1 MAQNALLGIRRSSKC
16 IWAKVEEL
24 SKAYEPSEE
33 GWYFVDGVAKVWDGE
48 KWRRFKFEY
57 PPGRYA
63 ISGEPHYWDGA
74 EWDVDAS
81 SGADE
86 SEPGFKQDWEYAL
99 EDWEVKEQSEFEPLK
114 NIIKQDWE
122 YKHAN
127 PITKEDYV
135 FRTLAEEIE
144 FANSG
149 QSVKRSAPNPQ
160 LDSQDYATKLTSRGK
175 DTGNSLLGCL
185 MMILLPLIFIFTFFG
200 AYAGFNT
207 GGTWGKLFAI
217 FCIVLFIGV
226 FSQFSFF
233 QAYIGGTF
241 TIGGIGMVLTSF
253 FESSDSLRLLSFGLV
268 MGLIGTYFLWK
279 MFDNEQ

>member
-1 MAQNALLGIRRSSKC
+1 MTD
-16 IWAKVEEL
+16 
-24 SKAYEPSEE
+24 EPSEV

-48 KWRRFKFEY
+48 NWRRFKFQY
-57 PPGRYA
+57 PPGRYV
-63 ISGEPHYWDGA
+63 ISGKQHYWDGA

-86 SEPGFKQDWEYAL
+86 SEPGFKQDWEY
-99 EDWEVKEQSEFEPLK
+99 
-114 NIIKQDWE
+114 
-122 YKHAN
+122 KHEN

-144 FANSG
+144 FENSG

-253 FESSDSLRLLSFGLV
+253 FESSGSLSMLGFGLV
-268 MGLIGTYFLWK
+268 IGLIGTYFLWK